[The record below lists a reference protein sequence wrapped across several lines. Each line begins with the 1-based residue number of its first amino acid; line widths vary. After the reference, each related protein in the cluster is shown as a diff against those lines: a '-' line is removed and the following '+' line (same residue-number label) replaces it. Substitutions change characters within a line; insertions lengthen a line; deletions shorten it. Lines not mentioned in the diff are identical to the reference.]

1 MTKRE
6 ERYTELLTSVHHLSN
21 AISLTDDKEEK
32 KEILRMIN
40 KINVIVRKI
49 DTKVMFGE

>member
-6 ERYTELLTSVHHLSN
+6 EMYTELLTGVHHLSN

-40 KINVIVRKI
+40 KINVIVRKL
-49 DTKVMFGE
+49 TQK